1 MIKQILVPVDG
12 SPYAKKAI
20 DFASDLACQYQTG
33 LTLIHV
39 MHRSGSSRVPPE
51 LAQYAEVEH
60 VQINEYNMLQA
71 VADQIL
77 KTAEAQARKQ
87 KVSDLN
93 KVTEIGDPAHKIAE
107 YAKANGTELIVMGS
121 RGLSDLGGL
130 LLGSVSHKVAHLA
143 GCPCLLVR

>member
-1 MIKQILVPVDG
+1 MIKHILVPVDG

-20 DFASDLACQYQTG
+20 DFACDLARRYQTG

-39 MHRSGSSRVPPE
+39 MHRSGSSRVPPD

-77 KTAEAQARKQ
+77 KTAQAQARKQ
-87 KVSDLN
+87 QVSDVAT
-93 KVTEIGDPAHKIAE
+93 VTEIGDPAHRIAE
-107 YAKANGTELIVMGS
+107 YAKTTGADLIVMGC

-130 LLGSVSHKVAHLA
+130 LLGSVSHKVSHLA
-143 GCPCLLVR
+143 GCSCLLVR